1 MLKMII
7 RMDDDKIKIEKR
19 YHLKGIYNTLDSI
32 FIKKG
37 LPRVE
42 DVSGALVY
50 RDGGRAKD
58 DICFGRIVSTLKKR
72 KWFMENVSVWLLC
85 AGGDS
90 SDPADFSEK
99 DLLKYYR

>member
-7 RMDDDKIKIEKR
+7 RMDDDKINIEKKYR
-19 YHLKGIYNTLDSI
+19 LKGIYNTIDSI

-50 RDGGRAKD
+50 RDNGRAKD

-72 KWFMENVSVWLLC
+72 EWFMDNVSVWLLC
-85 AGGDS
+85 SGDDS
-90 SDPADFSEK
+90 GDPADFSEK
-99 DLLKYYR
+99 DLLKHYR